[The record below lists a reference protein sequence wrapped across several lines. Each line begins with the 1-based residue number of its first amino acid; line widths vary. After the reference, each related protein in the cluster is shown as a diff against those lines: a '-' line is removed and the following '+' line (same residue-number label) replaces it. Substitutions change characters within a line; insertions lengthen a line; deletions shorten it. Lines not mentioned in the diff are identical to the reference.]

1 MSLSPDAL
9 ALMREINLKHGSD
22 SVVLASDM
30 AISGRYT
37 TGSLSLDV
45 ALGGGWPANQW
56 CEIVGHES
64 AGKTACVFKTVAANQ
79 KLDPNYTTFWLAAE
93 KYDEQQATALGV
105 DNSRVLVSPTQK
117 MEDALSHV
125 ETATASKAATC
136 IVLDSYPALLPD
148 LEAEKEMGETTVAV
162 GARLM
167 NKWVRKIGHASKRDV
182 RGGDPAF
189 HGIIINQYRDKIGG
203 FAPNPNSP
211 PETTPGGNG
220 KNYLFQARIKVERL
234 QYITEKRPGLK
245 EPVKVGQGIRFTCF
259 KNKSASPQGKAL
271 VDYYF
276 KGAPFVGFSRGDYD
290 FAKEYVEMGKVFSVI
305 QGRTWLTFQGER
317 FNGKPALEARFR
329 EDIDFKNAL
338 RNEVLEIASDPKMVD
353 QVSTEQYLAAC
364 ED

>member
-9 ALMREINLKHGSD
+9 ALMRDINLKHGGD
-22 SVVLASDM
+22 TVVLASDM
-30 AISGRYT
+30 AINGRYT

-79 KLDPNYTTFWLAAE
+79 KMDKNFVTFWLAAE
-93 KYDEQQATALGV
+93 RYDEQQATALGV
-105 DNSRVLVSPTQK
+105 DNSRVLVSSTQK
-117 MEDALSHV
+117 MEDALGLV
-125 ETATASKAATC
+125 ETATASRSATC
-136 IVLDSYPALLPD
+136 VVLDSYPALLPNE
-148 LEAEKEMGETTVAV
+148 EAEKEMDEVTVAL

-167 NKWVRKIGHASKRDV
+167 NKFVRKIGYASKRDV
-182 RGGDPAF
+182 RGGDAPF
-189 HGIIINQYRDKIGG
+189 FGLIINQYRDKIGG
-203 FAPNPNSP
+203 FSPNPNSP

-220 KNYLFQARIKVERL
+220 KNYLFHARVKVERL

-245 EPVKVGQGIRFTCF
+245 DPVKVGQGIRFTCF

-276 KGAPFVGFSRGDYD
+276 KGAPFLGFSRGDYD
-290 FAKEYVEMGKVFSVI
+290 FAKEYVEMGKLFSVI
-305 QGRTWLTFQGER
+305 TGGTWLTYQEER
-317 FNGKPALEARFR
+317 FNGKRALEGRFR

-338 RNEVLEIASDPKMVD
+338 RESVLKIARDPKLVD

-364 ED
+364 S